1 MESVLI
7 FFREHPLIP
16 IFLTLGLGFW
26 LGRQRFRGFSLGSI
40 AATLIVGVIIG
51 QMKIEIPDIVK
62 NIFFLFFLFSTGY
75 SVGPQFIH
83 AMRGPGLR
91 QAAFAVVEAVVCAGL
106 VIAAAIIMGYDNG
119 IATGLYAGAQ
129 TASACLG
136 MVGDIVK
143 EMPVD
148 EDNRLYLSRIIP
160 ACYAVTYMFGTV
172 GTVWFLTSIAPK
184 MMGGITKVKED
195 TATLEAD
202 NGSASKIQP
211 GQIQAGRSVVFRAYN
226 VESAFFD
233 SPKSVEEIESELN
246 DQGLIVFV
254 ERARVGV
261 KIVEATAD
269 TMISK
274 NDHLV
279 IGGRSE
285 QVIRLHDF
293 IGQEVADPQLLN
305 FGAEKTPVTVSAKGA
320 ARLTFGELRK
330 KTYMQRV
337 MVASIRRN
345 GLSLPIKSATELY
358 PGDVLTLVGWPR
370 DVTEAASEIGYADRQ
385 TNTADMVFI
394 GLGIAVGCFI
404 GSIAIDIKGIPM
416 SLGASVGALVMGLVL
431 GWWRTRRPTFG
442 HIPAAALWIFQ
453 NLGANMFIA
462 IIGLSAGASFI
473 YGVQKAGWLI
483 FIVGAVCTLL
493 GLVINTLI
501 AHRLFRFS
509 SPETLG
515 CVAGGRCNVASIG
528 AITEMLESDVP
539 NLGFTICYA
548 VANISLVF
556 ASLAVLF
563 LV

>member
-7 FFREHPLIP
+7 FFRTHPLIP

-26 LGRQRFRGFSLGSI
+26 LGRQRFKGFSLGSI

-83 AMRGPGLR
+83 AMKGPGLR
-91 QAAFAVVEAVVCAGL
+91 QAAFAIVEAIVCAGL
-106 VIAAAIIMGYDNG
+106 VIGAAFVMGYDNG

-143 EMPVD
+143 ELPGS

-184 MMGGITKVKED
+184 MMGGATKIAEE
-195 TATLEAD
+195 TAALEAND
-202 NGSASKIQP
+202 GTASKIQP

-233 SPKSVEEIESELN
+233 SPKSVQQIEDHFSE
-246 DQGLIVFV
+246 QGLIVFV
-254 ERARVGV
+254 ERARVNGE
-261 KIVEATAD
+261 IAEATAE
-269 TMISK
+269 MIISK

-285 QVIRLHDF
+285 QIIDFHDR
-293 IGQEVADPQLLN
+293 IGPEVADAQLLN

-320 ARLTFGELRK
+320 AGMTFGQLRAK
-330 KTYMQRV
+330 EYMQRV
-337 MVASIRRN
+337 MAASIRRN
-345 GLSLPIKSATELY
+345 GLSLPIKADTELY

-370 DVTEAASEIGYADRQ
+370 DVARAASEIGYPDRQ

-394 GLGIAVGCFI
+394 GLGIAVGCVI
-404 GSIAIDIKGIPM
+404 GSLAINVKGISM
-416 SLGASVGALVMGLVL
+416 SLGASVGALLMGLVL

-473 YGVQKAGWLI
+473 YGIQKAGWMI
-483 FIVGAVCTLL
+483 FIVGALCTLL
-493 GLVINTLI
+493 GLVINTFI

-509 SPETLG
+509 GPETLG

-528 AITEMLESDVP
+528 AITEMLQSDVP

-563 LV
+563 L